1 MIHALTLSVAPI
13 NDALARDWPQAQR
26 MNLIDDSL
34 SVDLE
39 RSGGRLD
46 DAMTARFMA
55 LADYAV
61 STGAQAILFTCSA
74 FGTCIDAVARRHV
87 ALPVLKPNQ
96 SMIDDAVATGQR
108 VGLLATFAP
117 TLESMPGEFPAG
129 TPLQCKLIEGA
140 MAALQRGDAA
150 THDSL
155 AADAAEQLASA
166 GCGVIAL
173 AQFSLARAAPL
184 VALRTGL
191 PVLSTVDSSV
201 RVLRERIT
209 ARCAIAASSAAK
221 STPQR

>member
-1 MIHALTLSVAPI
+1 MIHALTLSVVPI

-74 FGTCIDAVARRHV
+74 FGTCIDAVAHHHA

-96 SMIDDAVATGQR
+96 AMIDEAVASSQR

-129 TPLQCKLIEGA
+129 TPLKCKLIASA